1 MLDTVRTTLDTALE
15 DDAAK
20 GVFRV
25 SRDIF
30 TDPEIFELEMK
41 HIFEGNWI
49 YLAHESQIPNKNDY
63 FTTWMGRQPVFI
75 ARNGAAS

>member
-30 TDPEIFELEMK
+30 TKPEIFELEMK
-41 HIFEGNWI
+41 HIFEGN
-49 YLAHESQIPNKNDY
+49 
-63 FTTWMGRQPVFI
+63 
-75 ARNGAAS
+75 